1 MKKKFRYG
9 GIAAMV
15 IGLLA
20 FIIGMPLVSGGGEP
34 TLSDGLVILV
44 SFLFVFAFGLCLTD
58 VSAFLRDW

>member
-15 IGLLA
+15 VGLLA
-20 FIIGMPLVSGGGEP
+20 FFIGLPLFSGGGEP
-34 TLSDGLVILV
+34 TLGDGLVILV
-44 SFLFVFAFGLCLTD
+44 SFLFVFAFGLCLTV